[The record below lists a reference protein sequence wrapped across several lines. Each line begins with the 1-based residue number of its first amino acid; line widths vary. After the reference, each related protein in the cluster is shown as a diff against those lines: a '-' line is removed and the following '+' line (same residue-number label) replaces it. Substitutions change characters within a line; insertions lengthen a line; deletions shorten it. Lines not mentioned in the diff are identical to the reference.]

1 MSKFF
6 DDLTEGLKEASVI
19 AKEYRRIEDEYEAK
33 LDIIMEAYMDGHIGS
48 VEYQMELDSLEGW
61 FHKELEWIGVKSY
74 ELKSKTETDLEEEK

>member
-33 LDIIMEAYMDGHIGS
+33 LDIIMEA
-48 VEYQMELDSLEGW
+48 
-61 FHKELEWIGVKSY
+61 
-74 ELKSKTETDLEEEK
+74 

>member
-6 DDLTEGLKEASVI
+6 DGLSEGLKEAIVV
-19 AKEYRRIEDEYEAK
+19 AKDLRRIEDEYEAK

-61 FHKELEWIGVKSY
+61 FHKELEWIGVKTY
-74 ELKSKTETDLEEEK
+74 ESKSKTSTDLEEEE